1 MRGINICLTGQGSW
15 ICVFVTG
22 GEDRIGLDSELQK
35 EISIIWPYL
44 PQKTLDL
51 LVPINKGLSLAVL
64 DMKKTIQG
72 KHKHLLRYVM
82 WPSQIPTWQ
91 LARSTPPWWS
101 WITSN
106 RTKLRSSVSN
116 LKHRLAPRPV
126 LQWIPHCVLQVIF
139 NRKRMQMHFY
149 LQHQL
154 CPRSQQPVDL
164 FLTCVLLMCLPSE
177 EQLNVQTSG
186 CLHTSWGH
194 SVWDTDSSNDG
205 PQRRFGPVSLCTAA
219 DMFAVFALSV
229 TPVYLLVL
237 PALI

>member
-1 MRGINICLTGQGSW
+1 MICLTGQSRW
-15 ICVFVTG
+15 ICVSVTG
-22 GEDRIGLDSELQK
+22 GEDRVGLDSELQK

-51 LVPINKGLSLAVL
+51 LVPINKGLSLIVL
-64 DMKKTIQG
+64 DIKKNKKKR
-72 KHKHLLRYVM
+72 KHKHLLRNVI
-82 WPSQIPTWQ
+82 WPSQILTWQ

-106 RTKLRSSVSN
+106 RTRLRSSVCN
-116 LKHRLAPRPV
+116 LKRRSAPRSVP
-126 LQWIPHCVLQVIF
+126 QWISHCVLQALF
-139 NRKRMQMHFY
+139 GRKRVQMHFY

-154 CPRSQQPVDL
+154 CPGSQQPINL
-164 FLTCVLLMCLPSE
+164 FLTCVLLMSLPSE
-177 EQLNVQTSG
+177 EQLDVQTSG

-194 SVWDTDSSNDG
+194 SVWDTDSSNHG
-205 PQRRFGPVSLCTAA
+205 PQRRLGPVSFCTAA
-219 DMFAVFALSV
+219 DLFAVFALSV